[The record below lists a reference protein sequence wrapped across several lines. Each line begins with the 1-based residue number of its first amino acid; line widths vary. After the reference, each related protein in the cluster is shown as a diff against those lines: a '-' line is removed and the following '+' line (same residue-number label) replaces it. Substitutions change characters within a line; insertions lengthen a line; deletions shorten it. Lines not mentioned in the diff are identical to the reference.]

1 MVISVACQAALA
13 EVLNILTLVIYNRFE
28 SEEAVSVLSRPH
40 FFVLST
46 ADDHAISSE
55 FLLELR

>member
-1 MVISVACQAALA
+1 MVVSVACQATQA

-28 SEEAVSVLSRPH
+28 SEEAATELSRPH
-40 FFVLST
+40 FFVHST
-46 ADDHAISSE
+46 DEYHAISPE